1 MEGVQAGASR
11 RRHPER
17 LRLARQVATT
27 ALFAITD
34 AHFHLSFG
42 CVPLLSADDIA
53 RRAIISAL
61 KQIRAEE
68 VEEDKEEKET
78 GIDTSDGNNAPVAEA
93 SVRARPFVFVLNN
106 FDELDDR
113 QAEKWLQWTNEVT
126 ASGLAHVVAPTRRAV
141 TPERVQWLQE
151 RHRANHKEGEFV
163 AILLRVAKDAVDRS
177 TAEDKAHRVAVRWPI
192 ALPSAYW

>member
-1 MEGVQAGASR
+1 ML
-11 RRHPER
+11 P
-17 LRLARQVATT
+17 LALPFTYS
-27 ALFAITD
+27 L
-34 AHFHLSFG
+34 G

-53 RRAIISAL
+53 RRAIVTAL

-68 VEEDKEEKET
+68 EQKKT
-78 GIDTSDGNNAPVAEA
+78 GVDASEGDGARTPKTSVL
-93 SVRARPFVFVLNN
+93 ARPFVFVLDD

-151 RHRANHKEGEFV
+151 RHRAANKEGEFV

-177 TAEDKAHRVAVRWPI
+177 TAEEKAHRVAVRWLV
-192 ALPSAYW
+192 ALPSANW